1 VRANDPAATR
11 AYLHASEVYA
21 QGARAETNASA
32 VAIEARASR
41 IANEC
46 PSALVYA
53 PRDAAFEGLGEET
66 VSSLF
71 YAGVAP
77 FRSETLKLA
86 KAIGHLA
93 WSDRR
98 LTRLVR
104 SQAAEERAIAMLALP
119 DVCADIAAWKA
130 SAYAALPASARRF
143 LASVAALE
151 AGSTIGP
158 SEESR
163 EAAIMRL
170 LGRYEGPAQRR
181 TARTIERLQARAGR
195 RVMAA
200 VALARVK
207 LAAAL
212 GVSAL

>member
-1 VRANDPAATR
+1 VDDVAATR
-11 AYLHASEVYA
+11 AYLRASEVYA
-21 QGARAETNASA
+21 HGAYAETRASA
-32 VAIEARASR
+32 VVIEARASR
-41 IANEC
+41 IAKEC

-53 PRDAAFEGLGEET
+53 PRDAAFEEVGEET
-66 VSSLF
+66 LNSLL
-71 YAGVAP
+71 YASVAP
-77 FRSETLKLA
+77 FRAETVKLA
-86 KAIGHLA
+86 EAIGHLT

-104 SQAAEERAIAMLALP
+104 SQAAEERAIATLALP
-119 DVCADIAAWKA
+119 DVCADIAAWNA

-143 LASVAALE
+143 LAVVAALE
-151 AGSTIGP
+151 AASTIGP

-181 TARTIERLQARAGR
+181 AAMIVERLQARAER

-200 VALARVK
+200 VSLASVK